1 MPKFNTTSQDLEQ
14 FKLPNGSYGFSATK
28 IDQLGATE
36 YTLATIILDS
46 SGSVSTFKDDLVKT
60 VKEIIQAC
68 KLSPRADNLMIRL
81 VTFSDRL
88 DEVHG
93 FKLLADC
100 NLTDYD
106 NFLNPYGS
114 TALFEAAY
122 NGIDATIN
130 YSSTLK
136 QGDFDAN
143 GIVFVITDGDDNASG
158 RTKNEVKKLLAKAI
172 KAETLESLVSILI
185 GVNVTDPQCLQF
197 LQDFQ
202 KDAGFTQYIDLGNAS
217 KNKLAKL
224 AEFVSKS
231 ISAQSAALGTGGPSQ
246 SLTI

>member
-14 FKLPNGSYGFSATK
+14 FKLPTGSYGFSATK

-46 SGSVSTFKDDLVKT
+46 SGSVCGFKDDLVKT
-60 VKEIIQAC
+60 VKEIVQAC

-81 VTFSDRL
+81 VTFSDQL
-88 DEVHG
+88 TEIHG
-93 FKLLADC
+93 FKLLSDC

-106 NFLNPYGS
+106 NFLNTYGS
-114 TALFEAAY
+114 TALFDAAY
-122 NGIDATIN
+122 NGIDATVN
-130 YSSTLK
+130 YSATLK
-136 QGDFDAN
+136 KGDFEAN

-158 RTKNEVKKLLAKAI
+158 RTKNEVKKLLSGAI
-172 KAETLESLVSILI
+172 KAETLESLISILI
-185 GVNVTDPQCLQF
+185 GVNVTDPGCLQF

-231 ISAQSAALGTGGPSQ
+231 ISAQSQALGTGGPSQ

>member
-1 MPKFNTTSQDLEQ
+1 MPKFNTTTQDLEQ
-14 FKLPNGSYGFSATK
+14 HKLPTGSYGFSATK
-28 IDQLGATE
+28 LDVLGATE

-46 SGSVSTFKDDLVKT
+46 SGSVSGFKDDLVKT
-60 VKEIIQAC
+60 VKEIINAC

-81 VTFSDRL
+81 VTFSDQL
-88 DEVHG
+88 TEIHG
-93 FKLLADC
+93 FKLLTDC

-106 NFLNPYGS
+106 NFLTPYGS
-114 TALFEAAY
+114 TALFDAAY
-122 NGIDATIN
+122 NGIDATVN

-136 QGDFDAN
+136 KGDFDAN

-158 RTKNEVKKLLAKAI
+158 RTKNEVKKILAAAI
-172 KAETLESLVSILI
+172 KDETLESLMTILI
-185 GVNVTDPQCLQF
+185 GVNVTDSGCLQF

-202 KDAGFTQYIDLGNAS
+202 KDAGFTQYVDLGNAT

-231 ISAQSAALGTGGPSQ
+231 ISAQSAALGTGGNSQ